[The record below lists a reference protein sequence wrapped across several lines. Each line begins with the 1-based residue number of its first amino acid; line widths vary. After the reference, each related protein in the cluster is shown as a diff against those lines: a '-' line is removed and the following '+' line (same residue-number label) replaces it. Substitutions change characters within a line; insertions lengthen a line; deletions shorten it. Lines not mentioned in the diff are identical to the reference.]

1 MAPSYDWW
9 SERKDDLTALMQGRE
24 SLYVYNEE
32 TFNEILFDL
41 LSIEAVDGLYYP
53 VKANPNVKMLK
64 KVYDLDAGF
73 MCVSSVEINYLLQH
87 LPRATPRILFMP
99 EFTAP
104 EDYELAFNCGA
115 TIILSSILPVK
126 TWPNIFQ
133 DRVIFVSINIETD
146 DSAHKTGIGFDDIKS
161 VANILTNF
169 DVKVSGL
176 HIQSK
181 KRTGQ
186 FPDTTKI
193 LPSLE
198 KIPKYF
204 PDADILCM
212 GRGMGIILNQ
222 DKGTLDIDATWHSL
236 TDIRDIY
243 PDYQLWFEP
252 GNPLISHAGVLLT
265 RVTEA
270 KLKGE
275 ICSVIINDGME
286 ILAGSVCYGSHHEIV
301 NLSGSDENQGKLI
314 HIIGSDTNY
323 DNTICCIKKISPVKK
338 GNILLISNAG
348 AYSPD
353 TLLKSQLRNP
363 DSEQYLQ
370 ARRMCQ
376 VKL

>member
-9 SERKDDLTALMQGRE
+9 SERKDDLTALMRGRD

-32 TFNEILFDL
+32 TFNETLFDL

-53 VKANPNVKMLK
+53 VKANSNVKILN
-64 KVYDLDAGF
+64 KVYELDVGF
-73 MCVSSVEINYLLQH
+73 MCVSSVEINHLLQH
-87 LPRATPRILFMP
+87 LPGASPRILFIP
-99 EFTAP
+99 EFSAP

-115 TIILSSILPVK
+115 AIILRSILPVK
-126 TWPNIFQ
+126 IWPNIFQ
-133 DRVIFVSINIETD
+133 NRAIFVSIDIETD
-146 DSAHKTGIGFDDIKS
+146 NSAPKTRIGSTDIKS
-161 VANILTNF
+161 VANILTGF

-181 KRTGQ
+181 KRIGQ
-186 FPDTTKI
+186 LPDTTKI
-193 LPSLE
+193 VLSLE
-198 KIPKYF
+198 KMSKYF

-212 GRGMGIILNQ
+212 GRGMGLILNQ
-222 DKGTLDIDATWHSL
+222 DKGVLDIPATWHSL
-236 TDIRDIY
+236 TGIDDIC
-243 PDYQLWFEP
+243 PDYQLWIEP
-252 GNPLISHAGVLLT
+252 GNPVISHAGVLLT
-265 RVTEA
+265 RVMES

-275 ICSVIINDGME
+275 ICCVLINDGME

-301 NLSGSDENQGKLI
+301 NLSGSDEDQGKSI
-314 HIIGSDTNY
+314 HIIGSDPNY

-338 GNILLISNAG
+338 GDILLISNAG

-353 TLLKSQLRNP
+353 TLLKSRLRDP
-363 DSEQYLQ
+363 DSEQYLR